1 MGNFIGDTRY
11 SNIQPSLRARVV
23 SSVSLAY
30 GINKDYHRI
39 IRSAKETDYWLAASN
54 WFYRSIFF
62 AVFIF
67 DLDPGDRRKIFHP
80 VVTFCSPLDWLQE
93 EWGGNWLSIDL
104 SSFFFFSFST
114 CSIRYLAFLISLS
127 LSPPLSTRN
136 SVHPWRSSV
145 ELNRN
150 YEHTNCFELWRFD
163 LKIKYLR
170 QIGNYLRDWYEGYDT
185 VCNEDKTGNNFI
197 R

>member
-1 MGNFIGDTRY
+1 MKTHSFHHSFLIQARLMGNFIGDTRY

-93 EWGGNWLSIDL
+93 ERGGNWLSIDL
-104 SSFFFFSFST
+104 SSFFFFFF
-114 CSIRYLAFLISLS
+114 YLLDSLSRVPYLSLS
-127 LSPPLSTRN
+127 LATF
-136 SVHPWRSSV
+136 VHEEFRSS
-145 ELNRN
+145 L
-150 YEHTNCFELWRFD
+150 T
-163 LKIKYLR
+163 
-170 QIGNYLRDWYEGYDT
+170 
-185 VCNEDKTGNNFI
+185 FI
-197 R
+197 RRIKS